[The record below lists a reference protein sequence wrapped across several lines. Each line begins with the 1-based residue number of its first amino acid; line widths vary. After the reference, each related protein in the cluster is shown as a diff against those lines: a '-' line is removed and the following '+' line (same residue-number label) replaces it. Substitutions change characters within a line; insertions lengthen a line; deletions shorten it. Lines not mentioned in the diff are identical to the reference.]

1 MRKAINFFVLK
12 FILTMLLFILDRID
26 VYLRNNNSSS
36 IRWTFNFIRWCRAR
50 WWLWWWIWL
59 VWWNIFHTRIHYLHV
74 NSLTSIITA
83 MMMLVTFGLLIWFF
97 ILFLN
102 SVIYYNKSNFLHNI
116 LTIEFFI
123 SIRLT
128 CPVLNIIFI
137 AVIMLTLMIL
147 MLLLI
152 IRLI

>member
-1 MRKAINFFVLK
+1 MRKAINFFVLQ
-12 FILTMLLFILDRID
+12 FLLTMLFFILDRID

-36 IRWTFNFIRWCRAR
+36 IWWTFNFIRWCCAG

-83 MMMLVTFGLLIWFF
+83 MMVLVTFRLQIWFF

-102 SVIYYNKSNFLHNI
+102 SVIYYNKSNSIHNI

-123 SIRLT
+123 SILLT

-137 AVIMLTLMIL
+137 TVIMLMLIL

-152 IRLI
+152 IRFI